1 MKITKVYKRFFI
13 LAVLL
18 IMSFLSG
25 CWDQKIFEE
34 TGFILQL
41 GLELNEDGE
50 LLCSLTMPVVEEE
63 IEQKIEIL
71 SVTAPLL
78 REARDKIRNSSGKRI
93 EGGKTQQIHFS
104 RELAERG
111 IGDLLDVYIRSPE
124 NPILANITV
133 VEGSPLEMFK
143 TSLNYKDKTRV
154 AFYVSNLIDESRK
167 RTATPE
173 VRIYD
178 FVIAQHCETIDPTAI
193 YMRYDEEKIEILGTA
208 LFKGDKMVGTLDITD
223 SGILY
228 ALMGKKIRFDY
239 YFREEHTHSPGI
251 KSGIALLFKL
261 VRRKV
266 DIDVSGEKPKIHIN
280 LDYITSLDEYDHKH
294 QLDEPNNKKEVED
307 KVAESMKNDCE
318 RILAY
323 LQEVGAD
330 PVGFGEMV
338 RSKYN
343 AYFKS
348 IDWREIYPEIEFAM
362 DVKVTI
368 ETHGAIN

>member
-1 MKITKVYKRFFI
+1 MIKVNKRIFI
-13 LAVLL
+13 LAILL
-18 IMSFLSG
+18 SMSFLSG

-41 GLELNEDGE
+41 GLELNENDE
-50 LLCSLTMPVVEEE
+50 LMYSITMPVVEEE
-63 IEQKIEIL
+63 IQQKIEIL
-71 SVTAPLL
+71 TTTAPLL
-78 REARDKIRNSSGKRI
+78 REARDKMRSFSGKRI
-93 EGGKTQQIHFS
+93 EGGKAQQVHFS

-111 IGDLLDVYIRSPE
+111 IGDLMDVYIRSPE
-124 NPILANITV
+124 NPILANVTV

-143 TSLNYKDKTRV
+143 KSLNYKDKTRV
-154 AFYVSNLIDESRK
+154 AFYVTNLIDESRK
-167 RTATPE
+167 MTVSPN

-178 FVIAQHCETIDPTAI
+178 FVTAQHCGTIDPTAVH
-193 YMRYDEEKIEILGTA
+193 MRYDEEKIEILGTA
-208 LFKGDKMVGTLDITD
+208 LFKGDKMVGNIDTVD

-239 YFREEHTHSPGI
+239 YFREGHTHSPGI

-280 LDYITSLDEYDHKH
+280 LDYITSLDEYDDKH
-294 QLDEPNNKKEVED
+294 QLDEPNNKKEVEA

-323 LQEVGAD
+323 FQEVGAD
-330 PVGFGEMV
+330 PIGFGEMV

-348 IDWREIYPEIEFAM
+348 IDWREIYPEIEFTM